1 MEFNDLDP
9 IGREADSRRPFRNHR
24 HRRGIYILPGIFTV
38 ANLLCGYYAVLATL
52 EGTPADLDNAARAIG
67 IAILFDSLDGRVARA
82 MGTNSEFG
90 KQFDSLADVV
100 SFGIA
105 PAFLAYVWG
114 VRSMASAD
122 APQALHLVQLGWL
135 IGFFFVVCCAWRLA
149 RFNIQGMAPGGNRFF
164 VGMPTPAAAGMI
176 AAVVHFVVYP
186 IQDVK
191 ISLLWLA
198 LVVAL
203 GVLMSS
209 TLRYYSFKDIQ
220 WTKRQPSLAVV
231 LIALLIGAMVY
242 LSRPTLLA
250 DCRRVYSSRCGP
262 TTGAHR
268 APPAR
273 LAPCLKTCPPG
284 REVPIASR
292 SSERLRFAAK
302 N

>member
-9 IGREADSRRPFRNHR
+9 IGHEEPRQPFRKQR
-24 HRRGIYILPGIFTV
+24 HRRGVYILPGIFTV

-52 EGTPADLDNAARAIG
+52 EGAPTDLDNAARAIG

-82 MGTNSEFG
+82 MGTDSEFG

-114 VRSMASAD
+114 VRAMAAFES
-122 APQALHLVQLGWL
+122 PQALHLVQMGWL
-135 IGFFFVVCCAWRLA
+135 IGFIFVVCCAWRLA
-149 RFNIQGMAPGGNRFF
+149 RFNIQGMAPGNSRFF

-176 AAVVHFVVYP
+176 AAVVHFVVNP

-198 LVVAL
+198 MVLAL

-209 TLRYYSFKDIQ
+209 TLRYYSFKDIA

-231 LIALLIGAMVY
+231 LIALLLGAMIY
-242 LSRPTLLA
+242 FSRPTLLA
-250 DCRRVYSSRCGP
+250 IAGAYSLHGVVIQVVR
-262 TTGAHR
+262 TVRH
-268 APPAR
+268 R
-273 LAPCLKTCPPG
+273 LA
-284 REVPIASR
+284 SR
-292 SSERLRFAAK
+292 AA
-302 N
+302 